1 MFDVR
6 ASFSRRVAL
15 SPSPSHP
22 HRLNGRMRPNP
33 VKQQLSSGG
42 VALGTMVFEF
52 STTGIARI
60 AAEAGAEFV
69 LYDMEHTG
77 WSPETIRT
85 LLATTPSS
93 TVPMVRI
100 PATEYHFIARVLD
113 LGAMGIMIPMCESTE
128 QAQRLVASA
137 KYPPQ
142 GRRGTAFG
150 VAHDDYRGGDIL
162 ATIAS
167 ANREGLLIA
176 QIETARG
183 LENVEAI
190 AAVEGI
196 DVLWIGHFDLT
207 TSLGIPGQFD
217 HPQFHAAIQRVV
229 AACRRHGKAAGFMV
243 GGVDD
248 ARTRLAEGFRI
259 LAYGGDLWLYQQALR
274 EGLTK
279 VRGMA
284 NEVSP

>member
-1 MFDVR
+1 
-6 ASFSRRVAL
+6 
-15 SPSPSHP
+15 
-22 HRLNGRMRPNP
+22 MRPNP

-52 STTGIARI
+52 NTTGIARL
-60 AAEAGAEFV
+60 AAGAGAEFV

-77 WSPETIRT
+77 WSLETIRM
-85 LLATTPSS
+85 LVATTPTSI
-93 TVPMVRI
+93 VPLVRI

-113 LGAMGIMIPMCESTE
+113 LGILGIMVPMCESAE

-150 VAHDDYRGGDIL
+150 VAHDDYRGGDIR
-162 ATIAS
+162 AIMTS

-176 QIETARG
+176 QIETERG
-183 LENVEAI
+183 LDQVEAI

-196 DVLWIGHFDLT
+196 DVVWIGQFDLT

-217 HPQFHAAIQRVV
+217 HPQFHAAVERVI
-229 AACRRHGKAAGFMV
+229 AAARRHGKAAGYMV
-243 GGVDD
+243 SSVDD

-274 EGLTK
+274 EGLAR
-279 VRGMA
+279 VRA
-284 NEVSP
+284 VAKEQ